1 MMLNDIKIA
10 MLGTTGAGKTSYL
23 LAMYAVMQTGVK
35 GFTLSAKDMDMDLD
49 LIEKWEQLIDVEA
62 EDRWPLPNAAAIEHY
77 SFNFSYGFRP
87 IMSFDWLDY
96 RGLALSDRSSEQDVQ
111 ALCNYLAD
119 SSCLFLCVSGEH
131 LQDKITPAI
140 VRQIKSDRM
149 NQFIQQIISNYRK
162 PTPERP
168 FPVVILIT
176 KYDLCHHR
184 EKQAVIED
192 IKRIFQALFTP
203 NSGWLVMICPVSLGK
218 ELCQDIDRGTIV
230 PVNVHLPIVFA
241 IYSQL
246 RSYGIKLKAARLRLD
261 EEIDTLKQSGV
272 LTKVF
277 KNGLLQ
283 ENAKKLED
291 LEEKIAIMEDNMAL
305 LAEELQ
311 QVSLF
316 LSGTEVKADV

>member
-1 MMLNDIKIA
+1 MMLKDIKIA
-10 MLGTTGAGKTSYL
+10 MLGTTGSGKTSYL
-23 LAMYAVMQTGVK
+23 LAMYAMMQTGVK
-35 GFTLSAKDMDMDLD
+35 GFTLSARDMDMDLD
-49 LIEKWEQLIDVEA
+49 LVERWEHLIDVEA
-62 EDRWPLPNAAAIEHY
+62 EDRWPLSNAAAIENY

-96 RGLALSDRSSEQDVQ
+96 RGLALSDRSNQQDVQ
-111 ALCNYLAD
+111 ALCNYLID
-119 SSCLFLCVSGEH
+119 CSCLFLCISGEH
-131 LQDKITPAI
+131 LQSRVTPAI

-149 NQFIQQIISNYRK
+149 NQFIQQVISNNRQ
-162 PTPERP
+162 PTTDRP
-168 FPVVILIT
+168 FPIVILIT

-218 ELCQDIDRGTIV
+218 ELGQDIDRGAIV
-230 PVNVHLPIVFA
+230 PVNVHLPVVFA

-246 RSYGIKLKAARLRLD
+246 RAYGVRLQTERLRLD
-261 EEIDTLKQSGV
+261 EEIDKLKQSGMI
-272 LTKVF
+272 TKIL
-277 KNGLLQ
+277 KSGSLQ
-283 ENAKKLED
+283 ESAEKAIELD
-291 LEEKIAIMEDNMAL
+291 EKIAMVQDNMTL